1 MLFALLALI
10 AALPLT
16 VALVLRHTG
25 AREAAHDERLGS
37 VLAEFRS
44 ERADL
49 ISQVKHPGLF
59 IPGPQAALEPDS
71 GDGVPSD
78 LAEWAKVGGV
88 FAGEPMDEEE

>member
-1 MLFALLALI
+1 MLFALLALV

-16 VALVLRHTG
+16 VHLVLRHLA
-25 AREAAHDERLGS
+25 AREERHDERIGS

-59 IPGPQAALEPDS
+59 IPGPQDRVEPDPTS
-71 GDGVPSD
+71 RIPSD
-78 LAEWAKVGGV
+78 LEEWAKVGGV
-88 FAGEPMDEEE
+88 FAGESPDEDA